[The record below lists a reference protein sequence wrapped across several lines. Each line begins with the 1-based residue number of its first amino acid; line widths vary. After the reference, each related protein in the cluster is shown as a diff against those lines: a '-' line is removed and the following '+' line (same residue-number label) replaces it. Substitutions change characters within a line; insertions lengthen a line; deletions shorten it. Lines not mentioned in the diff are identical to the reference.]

1 MGSTFT
7 ELVIDAHDP
16 ARLADFW
23 TTVLGWDRIAEED
36 REIEIGAPGGQKPT
50 LLFVPVDDPRT
61 VKNRV
66 HIDVSPMGCDQATEL
81 ERLLGLGA
89 RRVDI
94 NRSRTNRDSS
104 ANWSSG
110 RERGRSGT
118 QTFARPWLAYGTKS
132 VLR

>member
-94 NRSRTNRDSS
+94 GQGEQTWIVLADPEGNEFCLLRSQVDQPVS
-104 ANWSSG
+104 
-110 RERGRSGT
+110 
-118 QTFARPWLAYGTKS
+118 
-132 VLR
+132 

>member
-94 NRSRTNRDSS
+94 GQGEQTWVVLADPEGNEFCVLRSRV
-104 ANWSSG
+104 
-110 RERGRSGT
+110 E
-118 QTFARPWLAYGTKS
+118 
-132 VLR
+132 